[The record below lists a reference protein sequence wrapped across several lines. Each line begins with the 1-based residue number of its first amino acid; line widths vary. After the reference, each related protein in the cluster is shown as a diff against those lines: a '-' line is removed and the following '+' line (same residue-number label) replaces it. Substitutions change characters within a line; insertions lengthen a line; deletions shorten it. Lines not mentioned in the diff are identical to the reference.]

1 MLTRID
7 RIQLAVPDIER
18 AVTGWIELLRA
29 EPAGDDTIECLAAR
43 RSRLRLGDGWIEL
56 LEPDGAGPV
65 QEAIARRGAHLFS
78 AGAATDDLDELV
90 AHLRALGVDPTLEN
104 GQAYVDP
111 AQTGIGL
118 RIVLS
123 HDEPLE
129 AVGDASFLYEV
140 TLLVDEA
147 PNAARRC
154 AELFALD
161 TGAFV
166 PIESAHY
173 GYSGTLTLFDR
184 DRLARFEMITPNDP
198 DKTMGRYF
206 ARLGSSFYMAFA
218 ESPELA
224 AIEERAIEQGVGFTA
239 EPPIHN
245 RDGAGAHTVFI
256 HPSALGGMMLGLS
269 RPTQAWSWSG
279 HPERVELPE

>member
-7 RIQLAVPDIER
+7 RIQLAVPDIES
-18 AVTGWIELLRA
+18 ALTGWIELLGA
-29 EPAGDDTIECLAAR
+29 EPAGEDTIECLAAR
-43 RSRLRLGDGWIEL
+43 RRRLRLGDGWIEL

-78 AGAATDDLDELV
+78 AGAATDDLDALV
-90 AHLRALGVDPTLEN
+90 AHLRDLGIDPAVEA
-104 GQAYVDP
+104 GQVYVEP

-129 AVGDASFLYEV
+129 RVGDAAFLYEV

-147 PNAARRC
+147 PSAAQRC

-161 TGAFV
+161 AGAFV
-166 PIESAHY
+166 PIDSTHY

-206 ARLGSSFYMAFA
+206 ARLGTSFYMAFA

-224 AIEERAIEQGVGFTA
+224 AIEERALERGAGFTA
-239 EPPIHN
+239 EPPLRN
-245 RDGAGAHTVFI
+245 RDGAGAHTVFL

-269 RPTQAWSWSG
+269 RPTQAWQWSG
-279 HPERVELPE
+279 HPERVEVPG